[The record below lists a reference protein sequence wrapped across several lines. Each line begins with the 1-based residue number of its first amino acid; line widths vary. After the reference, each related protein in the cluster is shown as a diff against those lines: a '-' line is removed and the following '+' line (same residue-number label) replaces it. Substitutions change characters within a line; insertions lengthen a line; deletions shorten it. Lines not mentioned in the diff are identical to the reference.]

1 MKLKKINDLPLDKFI
16 NLSLYDRNFGYYMKK
31 NPFGTKGDFITAPN
45 ISRIFSEMIAIW
57 VVSFWKSLGS
67 PRKFNLI
74 ELGAGNGEMM
84 KILIESFKNF
94 PVFLKSSNFSIH
106 EKSPTLKKIQKKK
119 LKGTKTRWISN
130 INKIEKIPT
139 IFLANE
145 FFDSLAIKQFKKR
158 ENQWFEKYINFQ
170 NIKKPFFY
178 EKKINIKKIEKKIKF
193 KISKNQNFIE
203 YSEEA
208 FRYLKDISQ
217 KIKVNKGG
225 LLLIDYGYTE
235 QKMKNTL
242 QGILNHKFANI
253 LEHIFNIDI
262 THNIN
267 FNLYKNFIK
276 KIAGLDNI
284 LTTQKYFLNNMGI
297 MERAEIVSK
306 NQNFLKKADIYYRIR
321 RLIDEKQMGKL
332 FKVMLI
338 KNKKN
343 KFNLG
348 FNS

>member
-1 MKLKKINDLPLDKFI
+1 MKLKKISDLPLDKFI
-16 NLSLYDRNFGYYMKK
+16 NLSLYDKNFGYYMKK

-57 VVSFWKSLGS
+57 IVSFWKSLGS

-106 EKSPTLKKIQKKK
+106 EKSPTLIKIQKKK

-130 INKIEKIPT
+130 INKIEKFPT

-145 FFDSLAIKQFKKR
+145 FFDSLAIKQFEKR

-178 EKKINIKKIEKKIKF
+178 EKKIDIQKIENKIKF

-225 LLLIDYGYTE
+225 LLLIDYGYTD

-242 QGILNHKFANI
+242 QGVLNHKFANI
-253 LEHIFNIDI
+253 LEHIFNVDI

-276 KIAGLDNI
+276 KIAGLDII
-284 LTTQKYFLNNMGI
+284 LTTQKYFLKNMGI
-297 MERAEIVSK
+297 MERAEIISK
-306 NQNFLKKADIYYRIR
+306 NQNFLKKADIYYRIK
-321 RLIDEKQMGKL
+321 RLIDEKQMGEL

-338 KNKKN
+338 KDKKN

>member
-1 MKLKKINDLPLDKFI
+1 MKLGKINDLPLDKFI

-84 KILIESFKNF
+84 KVLIESFKNF
-94 PVFLKSSNFSIH
+94 PVFSKSSNFSIY
-106 EKSPTLKKIQKKK
+106 EKSPTLIKIQKKK
-119 LKGTKTRWISN
+119 LKGTKTRWIPN

-208 FRYLKDISQ
+208 FRYLKDIWVS
-217 KIKVNKGG
+217 
-225 LLLIDYGYTE
+225 
-235 QKMKNTL
+235 
-242 QGILNHKFANI
+242 
-253 LEHIFNIDI
+253 
-262 THNIN
+262 
-267 FNLYKNFIK
+267 
-276 KIAGLDNI
+276 LD
-284 LTTQKYFLNNMGI
+284 
-297 MERAEIVSK
+297 
-306 NQNFLKKADIYYRIR
+306 
-321 RLIDEKQMGKL
+321 
-332 FKVMLI
+332 
-338 KNKKN
+338 
-343 KFNLG
+343 
-348 FNS
+348 

>member
-1 MKLKKINDLPLDKFI
+1 MKLEKINDLPLDKFI
-16 NLSLYDRNFGYYMKK
+16 NLSLYDKNFGYYMKK
-31 NPFGTKGDFITAPN
+31 NPFGAKGDFITAPN

-57 VVSFWKSLGS
+57 IVSFWKSLGS
-67 PRKFNLI
+67 PKKFNLI

-84 KILIESFKNF
+84 KVLIESFKNF
-94 PVFLKSSNFSIH
+94 PDFLKSSNFSIH
-106 EKSPTLKKIQKKK
+106 EKSPTLIKIQKRK
-119 LKGTKTRWISN
+119 LKGTKIRWISN
-130 INKIEKIPT
+130 INKIKKIPT

-145 FFDSLAIKQFKKR
+145 FFDSLAIKQFNKR

-178 EKKINIKKIEKKIKF
+178 EKKINIRKIEKKIKF
-193 KISKNQNFIE
+193 EISKNQNFIE
-203 YSEEA
+203 YSEEG

-217 KIKVNKGG
+217 KIKINKGG
-225 LLLIDYGYTE
+225 LLLIDYGYTD

-242 QGILNHKFANI
+242 QGVLNHKFANI
-253 LEHIFNIDI
+253 LEHLFKIDI

-267 FNLYKNFIK
+267 FSLYKNFIK
-276 KIAGLDNI
+276 KINGLDNI
-284 LTTQKYFLNNMGI
+284 LTTQKYFLKNMGI
-297 MERAEIVSK
+297 MERAEIISK
-306 NQNFLKKADIYYRIR
+306 NQNFLKKADIYYRMK
-321 RLIDEKQMGKL
+321 RLIDEKQMGDL

-348 FNS
+348 FHS

>member
-1 MKLKKINDLPLDKFI
+1 MKLGKINDLPLDKFI

-84 KILIESFKNF
+84 KVLIESFKNF
-94 PVFLKSSNFSIH
+94 PVFSKSSNFSIY
-106 EKSPTLKKIQKKK
+106 EKSPTLIKIQKKK
-119 LKGTKTRWISN
+119 LKGTKTRWIPN

-158 ENQWFEKYINFQ
+158 ENQWFEKHINFQ

-193 KISKNQNFIE
+193 EISKNQNFIE

-225 LLLIDYGYTE
+225 LLLIDYGYTG

-242 QGILNHKFANI
+242 QGVLNHKFANI

-284 LTTQKYFLNNMGI
+284 LTTQKYFLKNMGI
-297 MERAEIVSK
+297 MERAEIISK

-321 RLIDEKQMGKL
+321 RLVDEKQMGDL